1 MSQTGHEAPEEG
13 DVPRV
18 HTEDPAEG
26 ADPDQPGTDQVR
38 ESTEEPAEGEDDASH
53 TEPGGAS

>member
-13 DVPRV
+13 EVLRV

-26 ADPDQPGTDQVR
+26 ADLDEPETDQAR
-38 ESTEEPAEGEDDASH
+38 ESTEEPAEGLDDPSR
-53 TEPGGAS
+53 TEPGDA